1 MGSSLG
7 YPYKA
12 VNVFSSE
19 DDACTTKPHHERLS
33 QILPDLDVSLQKA
46 EISSADSAQI
56 VKF

>member
-19 DDACTTKPHHERLS
+19 DDACTKPHHERLS
-33 QILPDLDVSLQKA
+33 QILPDLDVSLQNA